1 MTKPGPKLS
10 TSERRADDV
19 ATGSA
24 HERAAELVAR
34 DRSAVLHPYAAPG
47 TPGPLFA
54 VERAHGVR
62 LHLSDGR
69 ALIDG
74 MSSWWAAIHGYDHP
88 LLKAALTRQLDSLAH
103 VMFGGL
109 THPAA
114 IALCE
119 KLVAITP
126 EPLTRVF
133 LSDSGSVSVEVA
145 LKLAIQYQQAAQK
158 PEKRRILTVL
168 GGYHGDTLGAMS
180 VCDPVNGMHS
190 LFRGVLTEQL
200 FAPIPGPRFDQ
211 AWDELSIAG
220 FEALLAR
227 HAHEVAAVILEPV
240 VQNAGGMRFYHPEYL
255 RRVRALCDAHDVLLI
270 LDEIAT
276 GFGRTGTLFGAEHAG
291 VVGDIVCVGKALTGG
306 MMTLAATLTTERVVH
321 TIGARTPGVFMHGPT
336 YMGNALACA
345 VALAS
350 IELLLSS
357 DFRAQVA
364 AIGAQLARELAPC
377 RALPQVADVRVL
389 GAIGVVELKEP
400 VDMAR
405 CVPALVER
413 GVWLRPFGR
422 LMYTMPPYVITPVEL
437 SAITRAIY
445 EVVAQA

>member
-1 MTKPGPKLS
+1 MNPNSPAHPPS
-10 TSERRADDV
+10 SRSAD
-19 ATGSA
+19 
-24 HERAAELVAR
+24 LLAR
-34 DRSAVLHPYAAPG
+34 DRGSVLHPYAPPG

-62 LHLSDGR
+62 LQLADGR
-69 ALIDG
+69 ELIDG

-88 LLKAALTRQLDSLAH
+88 VLKAALIRQLDSLAH

-119 KLVAITP
+119 KLVDITP

-145 LKLAIQYQQAAQK
+145 LKLAIQFQQASGK

-200 FAPIPGPRFDQ
+200 FAPIPGPRIDQ
-211 AWDELSIAG
+211 AWDESSIAA
-220 FEALLAR
+220 FEALLDE
-227 HAHEVAAVILEPV
+227 HAHELAAVILEPV
-240 VQNAGGMRFYHPEYL
+240 VQNAGGMRFYHPTYL
-255 RRVRALCDAHDVLLI
+255 RRVRALCDRHDVLLI

-276 GFGRTGTLFGAEHAG
+276 GFGRTGTLFGAEHAD

-306 MMTLAATLTTERVVH
+306 MMTLAATLTTERVAH
-321 TIGARTPGVFMHGPT
+321 AIGSRSPGVFMHGPT

-350 IELLLSS
+350 IELLLAS
-357 DFRAQVA
+357 DFRARVA
-364 AIGAQLARELAPC
+364 AIATQLAHELAPC

-389 GAIGVVELKEP
+389 GAIGVVELEQP

-405 CVPALVER
+405 VQPALVER

-422 LMYTMPPYVITPVEL
+422 LVYTMPPYVIAPDEL
-437 SAITRAIY
+437 SSITRAMF
-445 EVVAQA
+445 EVIAQA

>member
-1 MTKPGPKLS
+1 VPPDNQRTAQL
-10 TSERRADDV
+10 
-19 ATGSA
+19 
-24 HERAAELVAR
+24 LAR
-34 DRSAVLHPYAAPG
+34 DREAVLHPYAAPG
-47 TPGPLFA
+47 TPGPLFV

-62 LHLSDGR
+62 LQLSDGR
-69 ALIDG
+69 ELIDG

-88 LLKAALTRQLDSLAH
+88 VLKAALTRQLDSLAH
-103 VMFGGL
+103 VMFGGI

-145 LKLAIQYQQAAQK
+145 LKLAIQYQQASGK
-158 PEKRRILTVL
+158 PEKQRILTVL

-200 FAPIPGPRFDQ
+200 FAPLPGPRIDQ
-211 AWDELSIAG
+211 PWDETSIAA

-240 VQNAGGMRFYHPEYL
+240 VQNAGGMRFYHPTYL
-255 RRVRALCDAHDVLLI
+255 RRVRALCDQYDVLLI

-276 GFGRTGTLFGAEHAG
+276 GFGRTGTLFGAEHAE

-306 MMTLAATLTTERVVH
+306 MMTLAATLTTERVAH
-321 TIGARTPGVFMHGPT
+321 AIGARSPGVFMHGPT
-336 YMGNALACA
+336 YMGNALACS

-350 IELLLSS
+350 IELLLEA
-357 DFRAQVA
+357 DFRARVA
-364 AIGAQLARELAPC
+364 AIGAQLSRELEPC
-377 RALPQVADVRVL
+377 RALPEVADVRVF

-405 CVPALVER
+405 VQPSLVER
-413 GVWLRPFGR
+413 GVWLRPFGK
-422 LMYTMPPYVITPVEL
+422 LVYTMPPYVIAKDEL
-437 SAITRAIY
+437 SVITRAIY
-445 EVVAQA
+445 DVVAAP

>member
-1 MTKPGPKLS
+1 M
-10 TSERRADDV
+10 D
-19 ATGSA
+19 
-24 HERAAELVAR
+24 RAAELLQQ
-34 DRSAVLHPYAAPG
+34 DRRSVLHPYAAPG

-54 VERAHGVR
+54 VKHARGVR
-62 LHLSDGR
+62 LTLEDGR
-69 ALIDG
+69 ELIDG

-88 LLKAALTRQLDSLAH
+88 VLKRALTDQLDTLGH

-109 THPAA
+109 THRAA
-114 IALCE
+114 VALCE

-145 LKLAIQYQQAAQK
+145 LKLAVQFQQAQGK
-158 PEKRRILTVL
+158 PEKQRILTVL

-190 LFRGVLTEQL
+190 LFRGVLVEQL
-200 FAPIPGPRFDQ
+200 FAPLPGPRFHDDWE
-211 AWDELSIAG
+211 AASIDA

-227 HAHEVAAVILEPV
+227 HAHELAAVILEPI
-240 VQNAGGMRFYHPEYL
+240 VQNAGGLRFYHPEYL
-255 RRVRALCDAHDVLLI
+255 RRVRSACDRHDVLLI

-276 GFGRTGTLFGAEHAG
+276 GFGRTGKLFGCEHAQIAP
-291 VVGDIVCVGKALTGG
+291 DIMCVGKALTGG
-306 MMTLAATLTTERVVH
+306 MLTLAATLTTERVAL
-321 TIGARTPGVFMHGPT
+321 GLLQREPGLFMHGPT

-350 IELLLSS
+350 VELLLQS
-357 DFRAQVA
+357 DFVGRVA
-364 AIGAQLARELAPC
+364 GIEAQLSRELAPC
-377 RALPQVADVRVL
+377 RALAGVADVRVL

-400 VDMAR
+400 VDLAR
-405 CVPALVER
+405 VQTALVEE

-422 LMYTMPPYVITPVEL
+422 LVYLMPPYIIQPDEL
-437 SAITRAIY
+437 SRLTAAVYRVLA
-445 EVVAQA
+445 AP